1 MTIPSFL
8 IGLLISTL
16 YGALF
21 HIWRGGGLGRLFL
34 FILLGWVGFWGGQVL
49 GDVLGWAFLPLGP
62 LKSWIGNPRQ
72 PVGIAGGFVAQHDRS
87 LTSGWGRLTSG
98 LRLDASL
105 ES

>member
-1 MTIPSFL
+1 MTIPSLL

-49 GDVLGWAFLPLGP
+49 GDVLGWTFLPLGP
-62 LKSWIGNPRQ
+62 LNLGLATLGSLLVLLVGSWLSMIEVSR
-72 PVGIAGGFVAQHDRS
+72 VAGD
-87 LTSGWGRLTSG
+87 
-98 LRLDASL
+98 D
-105 ES
+105 

>member
-62 LKSWIGNPRQ
+62 LNLGLATLGSLLVLLVGSWLSMIEVSR
-72 PVGIAGGFVAQHDRS
+72 VAGD
-87 LTSGWGRLTSG
+87 
-98 LRLDASL
+98 D
-105 ES
+105 